1 MNKNE
6 KTVFKILVEGM
17 TPSIFAE
24 RIFPKQLIDEP
35 YCFEA
40 MDHVREQNIAH
51 PENSKVAF
59 EHDAVFCFA
68 RWRSYKPNYPY
79 EQTTLSIEIKKFKES
94 TIDHIVPLANGG
106 KNEPVNAICSCIN
119 CNRQKGDL
127 SIKQFIRK
135 YSKKRRTAY
144 LNCVR
149 CLFEGDKI
157 SDEKHC
163 RLLGDFSE
171 EPKTTRLNFKLGRF
185 RLLGRFYVSPVSS
198 L

>member
-1 MNKNE
+1 MSVFSE
-6 KTVFKILVEGM
+6 KKRKTLYYETGGIC
-17 TPSIFAE
+17 I
-24 RIFPKQLIDEP
+24 
-35 YCFEA
+35 YCG
-40 MDHVREQNIAH
+40 RQI
-51 PENSKVAF
+51 P
-59 EHDAVFCFA
+59 
-68 RWRSYKPNYPY
+68 
-79 EQTTLSIEIKKFKES
+79 FKES
-94 TIDHIVPLANGG
+94 TIDHIVPLAIGG

-119 CNRQKGDL
+119 CNRKKGDL

-144 LNCVR
+144 LNRVR

-157 SDEKHC
+157 SDEKYC